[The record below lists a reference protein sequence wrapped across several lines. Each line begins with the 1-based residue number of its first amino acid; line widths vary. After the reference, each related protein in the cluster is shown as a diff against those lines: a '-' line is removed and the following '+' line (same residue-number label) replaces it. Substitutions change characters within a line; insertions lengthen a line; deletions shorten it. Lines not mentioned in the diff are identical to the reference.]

1 MAPLLSIIVLTWNS
15 AEEIEACLNSLESNA
30 GNVSHEVL
38 VVDNASTDDTVALV
52 TSRFSAVKLMLNE
65 ENLGF
70 AGGINRGIEEA
81 HGRYL
86 LVLNPDT
93 VVHRDA
99 LPTMV
104 GYLESHPRVAAVG
117 PRLIEGDGRIQR
129 SCIHYPTIC
138 RVLLAHLTEG
148 GYLPAGEGPAAVE
161 ALSGAALM
169 VRRDVV
175 RAVGALDTDFF
186 MYGEDTEWCY
196 RMTQAGWEV
205 HYLPSASVTHLRG
218 RSAEKVPVQT
228 YVRRRV
234 AKLLF
239 LDKHGSRWQVWL
251 LAQLFAFNI
260 HLRRWR
266 TRDPD
271 GAAYYEAVLARFHE
285 EVRKL

>member
-1 MAPLLSIIVLTWNS
+1 MVSLLSIIVLTWNS
-15 AEEIEACLNSLESNA
+15 AEEIEACLNSLE
-30 GNVSHEVL
+30 GNFGDVSHEVL
-38 VVDNASTDDTVALV
+38 VVDNASTDDTVARV
-52 TSRFSAVKLMLNE
+52 ASQFPAVDLTQNE

-70 AGGINRGIEEA
+70 AAGINRGIEHA
-81 HGRYL
+81 CGRYL
-86 LVLNPDT
+86 LLLNPDT

-99 LPTMV
+99 LLTMV
-104 GYLESHPRVAAVG
+104 RYLESHPRVAAVG
-117 PRLIEGDGRIQR
+117 PRLIEDNGRTQR
-129 SCIHYPTIC
+129 SCIHYPTIS

-148 GYLPAGEGPAAVE
+148 GYLPDGEGPAAVD

-175 RAVGALDTDFF
+175 EAVGPLDPEFF

-205 HYLPSASVTHLRG
+205 HYLPEAKITHLRG
-218 RSAEKVPVQT
+218 RSAQQVPVHT

-239 LDKHGSRWQVWL
+239 LKKHGSQWQVWL
-251 LAQLFAFNI
+251 LARLFAFNI
-260 HLRRWR
+260 ILRKWR

-271 GAAYYEAVLARFHE
+271 GAAHYEAVLARFQE
-285 EVRKL
+285 EVNKL